1 MRPLR
6 ALILLGAALCVQAA
20 STQLALAQVIEGT
33 VVDSVTGA
41 PIGGASVQIE
51 NAGKSPYQTVSDEQ
65 GAFRIEGVA
74 DGNYTA
80 FALKNGYLTVQDDA
94 ARRPFRVVAG
104 LDAVH
109 LKLSLTP
116 RGRISGHIFDASDR
130 PVTGADVSLRQGNG
144 AGQNAATGADGGFS
158 FEVVPGS
165 YVLCAVAPA
174 KLTPPEPVGDQ
185 HYAWAKTCFPG
196 LTDLSAAQKI
206 LIHPG
211 SELDDQDIKLRAV
224 NAYRIRGQLRDSSGS
239 PAPKLTITLARSDDN
254 PQSPARS
261 TLSEKDGSFEF
272 GGLPDGD
279 WRLSA
284 EQQGS
289 VVTKG
294 FASVTITGRDA
305 DDMELR
311 LNAPFSVP
319 VEFRLE
325 AQDSNT
331 TIRGTV
337 LLVPQWGGQSAASS
351 KDQQGNYKIDGVYPG
366 RYLVKSLPLAGRG
379 YYLAS
384 ITLADRDV
392 LGQMVELSSGST
404 PIKIVYRSDGGAIRG
419 TVDDCGNASIVVVP
433 QDSALQLGDI
443 AAVRVARCT
452 EDGHFEIRNLRPALY
467 YAFAFDHLD
476 ANTSTFLAA
485 LPPLINKAV
494 SVEVKANQTANV
506 ELKVSSA
513 F

>member
-1 MRPLR
+1 M
-6 ALILLGAALCVQAA
+6 LGAALCVEAA
-20 STQLALAQVIEGT
+20 SARLALAQVIEGT

-74 DGNYTA
+74 DGSYTA
-80 FALKNGYLTVQDDA
+80 FALKNGFLTVQDEA
-94 ARRPFRVVAG
+94 ARKPFRVVAG

-109 LKLSLTP
+109 LKLSLSP

-130 PVTGADVSLRQGNG
+130 PVAGADVWLLQGTG
-144 AGQNAATGADGGFS
+144 AGQSAATEADGGFS
-158 FEVVPGS
+158 FDVAAGS
-165 YVLCAVAPA
+165 YVLCAVPPVKLAPPA
-174 KLTPPEPVGDQ
+174 PTDDQ

-196 LTDLSAAQKI
+196 VTETSAAQRI
-206 LIHPG
+206 LIPPG
-211 SELDDQDIKLRAV
+211 AALVDQDIKLHAV
-224 NAYRIRGQLRDSSGS
+224 NAYRIRGQVRDSSG
-239 PAPKLTITLARSDDN
+239 APTPELTVTLIRSEDN
-254 PQSPARS
+254 PRTPPRS
-261 TLSEKDGSFEF
+261 TVSAKDGSFEF
-272 GGLPDGD
+272 RDLPEGD

-284 EQQGS
+284 EQPGD
-289 VVTKG
+289 VVLKG
-294 FASVTITGRDA
+294 FASITVTSRDA
-305 DDMELR
+305 DDVELL
-311 LNAPFSVP
+311 LNTAFSVP
-319 VEFRLE
+319 VDLLLE
-325 AQDSNT
+325 AQDSST
-331 TIRGTV
+331 KIQGSV
-337 LLVPQWGGQSAASS
+337 MLEPQDYGAAAVGRRD
-351 KDQQGNYKIDGVYPG
+351 KDDNYRIQGIYPG

-433 QDSALQLGDI
+433 EDPLLQRGDV
-443 AAVRVARCT
+443 ASVRVARCT
-452 EDGHFEIRNLRPALY
+452 EDGHFEIRSLRPASY

-485 LPPLINKAV
+485 LPSLVNKAV

-506 ELKVSSA
+506 ELRVSSG